1 MKGLLEG
8 QFFETTLRRN
18 RQSAIRVAA
27 SWLLVTS
34 GVAWAADEIS
44 FNKDIRPILSENCFL
59 CHGPDGEARSAGLR
73 LDQREAALAGAE
85 GDAAIVAGNPDAS
98 ELIRRIE
105 TSDPD
110 DQMPPPDSERSL
122 SPDQK
127 RLLREWIAD
136 GASYQRHWAF
146 EPIIRP
152 DIPEVDGLDQSRN
165 PIDRFVQRKLSDS
178 DLEFSP
184 ETSAEKL
191 IRRLSFDLT
200 GLPPSLEEIDVFLA
214 DDKAGRVERLVDRLL
229 QREAYGERMA
239 SEWLDVARY
248 SDTYGFQVDRDRFVW
263 PWRDWVIEAF
273 NKNLPYDDFITW
285 QLAGDLLPDAS
296 RDQILA
302 TTFNRLHPQKVE
314 GGSVPEEFRIEYV
327 ADRTQ
332 TFSTAFMG
340 LTFECARCHDH
351 KYDPLKQKEY
361 YQLTSF
367 FANIDEAGLYS
378 YFTDSIPTPTMALG
392 PKEKLDELEALRRI
406 LQDLETN
413 HAAAVDDSD
422 SLFEAWRAEGTKPTD
437 TIANEIAYFDFSEFQ
452 DGKITNR
459 QNGEKPATSGSG
471 NRLVEGKTGTGLEL
485 SGDDEVDLKI
495 GNFTRFDPFSISL
508 WVKVPK
514 LFERSVIF
522 HRSRAWTDAGSRGY
536 QLLLEDG
543 KPSFSLIHFWPGNAI
558 RVRSESALRLN
569 DFVHLA
575 VTYDGSARASGVR
588 LFVDGVE
595 SELEVVQDQ
604 LTKNITGGGHDDIAI
619 GARFRDV
626 GFRKGVVDD
635 FKVFDTELSVLEIR
649 SQMGGGSLDALLPPA
664 SKSNTADELALLREF
679 YRLRVSQELSES
691 RTRLRDAR
699 AAVSKMEDGLQ
710 EIMVMKEQSIPR
722 TSYVL
727 HRGAY
732 DARQDPVERMTPE
745 ALPAFDEEL
754 PRNRLGLAQW
764 LTDRDHPLTARVA
777 VNRYWQMIF
786 GQGLVRTPEDF
797 GSQGQLPTHPELL
810 DWLAADFVENGWDV
824 KRLLKQMVSSYT
836 YRQSSRITRELL
848 LRDPENR
855 LLARGSRYRMPAEMI
870 RDNALMTSGLL
881 VSRIGGAPVKPY
893 EVAVSFKPSKID
905 EGDGLYRRSL
915 YTYWKRTGPAPVMM
929 ALDASKRDVCSV
941 KRETTATPLQA
952 FVFMNDPQF
961 VEAARN
967 LAVVVQERFGRE
979 AGDEGLKY
987 LFRLLTSRHIVPAEL
1002 EVLRQLYQD
1011 QQRYFSADLKRVK
1024 AFLSVG
1030 SSSLN
1035 ESDVSTELAAM
1046 TVVASGLLSHD
1057 ECIMK
1062 R

>member
-1 MKGLLEG
+1 
-8 QFFETTLRRN
+8 
-18 RQSAIRVAA
+18 
-27 SWLLVTS
+27 
-34 GVAWAADEIS
+34 
-44 FNKDIRPILSENCFL
+44 
-59 CHGPDGEARSAGLR
+59 
-73 LDQREAALAGAE
+73 
-85 GDAAIVAGNPDAS
+85 
-98 ELIRRIE
+98 
-105 TSDPD
+105 
-110 DQMPPPDSERSL
+110 MPPPDSERSL
-122 SPDQK
+122 SPEQK
-127 RLLREWIAD
+127 RLLREWIAE
-136 GASYQRHWAF
+136 GAPYQRHWAF
-146 EPIIRP
+146 EPIVR
-152 DIPEVDGLDQSRN
+152 PEVPEIDAGDQSRN
-165 PIDRFVQRKLSDS
+165 PIDRFVQRKLTAAG
-178 DLEFSP
+178 LEFSP

-200 GLPPSLEEIDVFLA
+200 GLPPSLEEIDDFLA
-214 DDKAGRVERLVDRLL
+214 DDPAGRVERLVDRLL
-229 QREAYGERMA
+229 QRESYGERMA

-273 NKNLPYDDFITW
+273 NQNLPYDEFITW
-285 QLAGDLLPDAS
+285 QLAGDLLPNPT
-296 RDQILA
+296 REQILA

-378 YFTDSIPTPTMALG
+378 YFTDSIPTPTMVLG
-392 PKEKLDELEALRRI
+392 PEEKLDELESTKQSLRSV
-406 LQDLETN
+406 EEA
-413 HAAAVDDSD
+413 HAASVKKSDALFDRWMSEPSTKSGAVTM
-422 SLFEAWRAEGTKPTD
+422 EQG
-437 TIANEIAYFDFSEFQ
+437 IGYFDFSAFE
-452 DGKITNR
+452 DGKLSN
-459 QNGEKPATSGSG
+459 QHDSEKPATSGSG
-471 NRLVEGKTGTGLEL
+471 NRLVEGKIGMGLEL

-495 GNFTRFDPFSISL
+495 GNFTRADPFSFSL
-508 WVKVPK
+508 WVKVPT

-558 RVRSESALRLN
+558 RVRATSALKLN
-569 DFVHLA
+569 AFVHIGI
-575 VTYDGSARASGVR
+575 TYDGSSKASGVR
-588 LFVDGVE
+588 IFVDGE
-595 SELEVVQDQ
+595 PAELEVVQDQ
-604 LTKNITGGGHDDIAI
+604 LTKNITGGGHDHIAI
-619 GARFRDV
+619 GARFRDI
-626 GFRKGVVDD
+626 GFKKGVVDE
-635 FKVFDTELSVLEIR
+635 FRIFDRELSALEVRELTMSGAMNSVLV
-649 SQMGGGSLDALLPPA
+649 QALTKKGTDA
-664 SKSNTADELALLREF
+664 TTLLREYF
-679 YRLRVSQELSES
+679 RLRVSEELSES
-691 RTRLRDAR
+691 RNRLKKAR
-699 AAVSKMEDGLQ
+699 AAVSRVENGLQ
-710 EIMVMKEQSIPR
+710 EIMVMKERAEPR

-732 DARQDPVERMTPE
+732 DARQDPVERLTPE
-745 ALPAFDEEL
+745 ALPVFDKNL

-764 LTDRDHPLTARVA
+764 LTATEHPLTARVV

-810 DWLAADFVENGWDV
+810 DWLAADFIETGWDV

-836 YRQSSRITRELL
+836 YRQSTRITGELL
-848 LRDPENR
+848 RQDPENR

-893 EVAVSFKPSKID
+893 EVGVSFKPSKVD

-961 VEAARN
+961 VEAARH
-967 LAVVVQERFGRE
+967 LGALVQERFGRDP
-979 AGDEGLKY
+979 GDGGLKY
-987 LFRLLTSRHIVPAEL
+987 LFRILTGRHVLPAEL

-1011 QQRYFSADLKRVK
+1011 QQQYFSADEGRVT

-1030 SSSLN
+1030 SNSP
-1035 ESDVSTELAAM
+1035 EKDEISTELAAL